1 MSEKIKN
8 MKIGKKMFSVFAI
21 VVLIFLIMAC
31 VSVVAASALSNK
43 MKDFYERPFSN
54 VQKSLDIEIYAEKIQ
69 KNILCAL
76 VAESQADAEKSL
88 GEADSWTSTMNG
100 LMDEME
106 KGTIDTTVLNLIG
119 EWRQDL
125 SETAVRRQKVMSLI
139 RELKNEE
146 AIRVYNSEYQT
157 EVKED
162 EGLLEKIIA
171 RQVDIATEFY
181 SESDSLKKT
190 VSIAL
195 ILIAVI
201 GTSSVIYFSV
211 FLTKLLTAP
220 ITELEKAALVLAEGG
235 LDVEI
240 AYQSKD
246 ELGSL
251 AEALRKMTDMIKT
264 LIPDIRHCLGEMADG
279 NLAVKSGCRDRYI
292 GSYQAVLD
300 AMVKINKG
308 LTSAFE
314 KIQEA
319 TDQIGMG
326 SSNVADGAQNLAS
339 GATEQASTIEELN
352 ASAIMVAEQ
361 ASENSSNITTASQ
374 YIYQAGESV
383 RESSGYM
390 KQLTEAMTNID
401 SASGQISNI
410 TKTIEEIALQ
420 TNILALNAAIEAAR
434 AGNAGKGFAVVAEE
448 VRNLAAQS
456 SEAAKQTAG
465 LIRHSVETVAEGTKL
480 TEQTARVLEAA
491 QEETEQVV
499 GVINKINEASI
510 EQTNAMEQIKDG
522 LTQIS
527 AVVQTNAATAEEN
540 SAVSE
545 EMYAQVNVLKA
556 EVGRFRLEGNSDRER
571 QSSIF
576 AGGKMNEKNTRGF
589 ETGSYGKY

>member
-1 MSEKIKN
+1 MSFKN
-8 MKIGKKMFSVFAI
+8 MKIGKKMFNVFAI
-21 VVLIFLIMAC
+21 VVLIFLIMAS
-31 VSVVAASALSNK
+31 VSVVAASALGSK
-43 MKDFYERPFSN
+43 MKAFYERPFSN
-54 VQKSLDIEIYAEKIQ
+54 VQKALEIEVYSEKIQ
-69 KNILCAL
+69 KNLLLAL
-76 VAESQADAEKSL
+76 ISESQADTENYL
-88 GEADSWTSTMNG
+88 GKADSWTSSMAEM
-100 LMDEME
+100 MDELE
-106 KGTIDTTVLNLIG
+106 KGTMDAAVLNLIG
-119 EWRQDL
+119 EWQQSV
-125 SETAVRRQKVMSLI
+125 SETATKRQKVAALV
-139 RELKNEE
+139 REFKNDE
-146 AIRVYNSEYQT
+146 AIQAYIGEYQP
-157 EVKED
+157 EA
-162 EGLLEKIIA
+162 EKDKALIEQIVE
-171 RQVDIATEFY
+171 RQESIATEFY
-181 SESDSLKKT
+181 SESDVLKKT
-190 VSIAL
+190 VSVAL

-201 GTSSVIYFSV
+201 GTGSTIYFSV

-220 ITELEKAALVLAEGG
+220 IKELEKAALVLAEGG

-251 AEALRKMTDMIKT
+251 AEALRKMTDMVKT
-264 LIPDIRHCLGEMADG
+264 LIPDIRYCLGELAEG
-279 NLAVKSGCRDRYI
+279 NLTVKSGCRDRYI
-292 GSYQAVLD
+292 GSYQAILD
-300 AMVKINKG
+300 AMVKIKNG
-308 LTSAFE
+308 LVTAFE

-361 ASENSSNITTASQ
+361 VSENSSDIMTASQ
-374 YIYQAGESV
+374 YINHAGESV

-390 KQLTEAMTNID
+390 KQLTEAMANID

-465 LIRHSVETVAEGTKL
+465 LIQRSVETVAEGTRL

-491 QEETEQVV
+491 QEKTEQVV
-499 GVINKINEASI
+499 DVINKINEASI
-510 EQTNAMEQIKDG
+510 EQTSAMEQIKDG

-545 EMYAQVNVLKA
+545 EMYAQVNVLKE

>member
-1 MSEKIKN
+1 MSFKN
-8 MKIGKKMFSVFAI
+8 MKIGKKMFNVFVI
-21 VVLIFLIMAC
+21 VVLIFLIMAS
-31 VSVVAASALSNK
+31 VSVVAASVLGSK
-43 MKDFYERPFSN
+43 MKAFYERPFIN
-54 VQKSLDIEIYAEKIQ
+54 VQKALDIEVCAEKIQ
-69 KNILCAL
+69 KNILLAL
-76 VAESQADAEKSL
+76 VSESQADTENYL
-88 GEADSWTSTMNG
+88 GKVDSWTSSMTG
-100 LMDEME
+100 LMDELE
-106 KGTIDTTVLNLIG
+106 KVTIDATVLNLIG
-119 EWRQDL
+119 EWRQNV
-125 SETAVRRQKVMSLI
+125 SETAIKRQQVTALV
-139 RELKNEE
+139 RELKNKES
-146 AIRVYNSEYQT
+146 IRAYTEEYQP
-157 EVKED
+157 EVEED
-162 EGLLEKIIA
+162 NVLIEKIIE
-171 RQVDIATEFY
+171 RQVDLATEFY
-181 SESDSLKKT
+181 SESDALKKM
-190 VSIAL
+190 VSVAL

-201 GTSSVIYFSV
+201 GTGSTIYFSV

-251 AEALRKMTDMIKT
+251 AEALRKMTDMVKI
-264 LIPDIRHCLGEMADG
+264 LIPDIQRCLGEMAEG
-279 NLAVKSGCRDRYI
+279 NLTVKSGCRDRYI
-292 GSYQAVLD
+292 GSYQAILD
-300 AMVKINKG
+300 AMVRINKG
-308 LTSAFE
+308 LTTAFE

-374 YIYQAGESV
+374 YINQAGESV

-410 TKTIEEIALQ
+410 TKVIEEIALQ

-434 AGNAGKGFAVVAEE
+434 AGNVGKGFAVVAEE

-465 LIRHSVETVAEGTKL
+465 LIQRSVETVAEGAKL

-491 QEETEQVV
+491 QDKTEQVV

-545 EMYAQVNVLKA
+545 EMYAQVNVLKE

>member
-1 MSEKIKN
+1 MGEKFKN
-8 MKIGKKMFSVFAI
+8 MKIGKKMFNVFAI

-31 VSVVAASALSNK
+31 VSVVAASALGSK
-43 MKDFYERPFSN
+43 MKAFYERPFHI
-54 VQKSLDIEIYAEKIQ
+54 VQETLDIEIYSEEIQ
-69 KNILCAL
+69 KNILRAL
-76 VAESQADAEKSL
+76 ISENQADTEKYL
-88 GEADSWTSTMNG
+88 EKVDSWTSSMNG
-100 LMDEME
+100 IMDELE
-106 KGTIDTTVLNLIG
+106 KETVDTTVLNLIG
-119 EWRQDL
+119 EWRQDV
-125 SETAVRRQKVMSLI
+125 SETAIKRQQVTALV
-139 RELKNEE
+139 RELKNDE
-146 AIRVYNSEYQT
+146 AIRVYNEEYQP
-157 EVKED
+157 EVEED
-162 EGLLEKIIA
+162 KVLVEKIVE
-171 RQVDIATEFY
+171 RQRGIATEFY
-181 SESDSLKKT
+181 SESDALKKT

-195 ILIAVI
+195 ILIAVF
-201 GTSSVIYFSV
+201 GTGSVIYFSV
-211 FLTKLLTAP
+211 LLTKLLTAP

-251 AEALRKMTDMIKT
+251 AEALRKMTDMVKT
-264 LIPDIRHCLGEMADG
+264 LIPDIRRCLGEMAEG
-279 NLAVKSGCRDRYI
+279 NLTVKSGCRDRYI
-292 GSYQAVLD
+292 GSYQAILD
-300 AMVKINKG
+300 AMLKINKG
-308 LTSAFE
+308 LTTAFE

-374 YIYQAGESV
+374 YINQAGESV

-390 KQLTEAMTNID
+390 KQLTEAMANID

-465 LIRHSVETVAEGTKL
+465 LIQHSVETVAEGTKL

-491 QEETEQVV
+491 QEKTEQVV
-499 GVINKINEASI
+499 GVINKINVASI

-522 LTQIS
+522 LIQIS

-545 EMYAQVNVLKA
+545 EMYAQVNVLKE
-556 EVGRFRLEGNSDRER
+556 EVVRFRLEGNSDREI